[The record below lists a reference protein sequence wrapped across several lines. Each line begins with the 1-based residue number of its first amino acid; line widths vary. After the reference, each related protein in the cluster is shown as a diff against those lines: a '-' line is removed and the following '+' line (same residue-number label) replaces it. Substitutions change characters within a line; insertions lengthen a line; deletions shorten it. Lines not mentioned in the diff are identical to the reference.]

1 MMSLIRRLVVHV
13 CTHLASNL
21 TFGRIDR
28 HCQMS
33 TLWEARRNVYGM
45 LDENPKRAT
54 HAGAGLDER
63 INILKTIYVIVEQYM
78 D

>member
-1 MMSLIRRLVVHV
+1 M
-13 CTHLASNL
+13 
-21 TFGRIDR
+21 GR
-28 HCQMS
+28 
-33 TLWEARRNVYGM
+33 WARIP
-45 LDENPKRAT
+45 ERAT